1 MSSAFWHLLGYQ
13 KDPISHVFEGG
24 PSNSSSGG
32 SGGSGGGPVVTATP
46 TVYTGPTIPVPA
58 GYARTVIIIEKQT
71 LPGQDLFIRGGLDH
85 ATHTGTDII
94 STNWRSYICADLV
107 LNTMSAL

>member
-1 MSSAFWHLLGYQ
+1 MSSAFWHLLGY
-13 KDPISHVFEGG
+13 KKGPISHVFEGG
-24 PSNSSSGG
+24 PSNSSTGSSGT
-32 SGGSGGGPVVTATP
+32 GGGPVVTAAP
-46 TVYTGPTIPVPA
+46 TVYTGPVPA